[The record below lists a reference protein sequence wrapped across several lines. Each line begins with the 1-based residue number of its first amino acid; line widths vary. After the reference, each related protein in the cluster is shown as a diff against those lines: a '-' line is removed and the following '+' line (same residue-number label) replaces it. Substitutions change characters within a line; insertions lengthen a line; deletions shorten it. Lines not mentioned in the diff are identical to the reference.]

1 MSSRPSLRPTFL
13 LVVSFLALILVIGLV
28 WAMVF
33 EEQRSRSLSLQFEI
47 YRASAALVEGWLDN
61 PKGNFVGGP
70 VLGFGVYGAD
80 GRAITAQG
88 SAPEW
93 IDPAARRNSE
103 PVLGKDGS
111 SLYLLRPLPARNGM
125 DRYGMRGPGMMRGA
139 PPGAGMMGGP
149 AFGSD
154 SSPLGPL
161 DLVVAGTRSMWLEYS
176 VTAGSLG
183 ETLLVTGGAVLSLIL
198 VGIYAL
204 VLILLKRNGELRERE
219 TKNRELAEL
228 GQAARTLV
236 HEIKNPL
243 GVIGIQAATLRRR
256 EGEDSATGRAAL
268 VIDGEVRRLAGMA
281 DRIREFLKAGPGEA
295 RETELGAFLEA
306 FVLRHDPE
314 GASGGAGGISLHL
327 HPEGGTALVRVDPER
342 LALALDNLFAN
353 ACEADVGALPSIE
366 LARKARF
373 WIVTVAD
380 RGRGV
385 EVESRERLF
394 EPFFTTKEK
403 GSGIGLA
410 LARSIARQAGGDLVY
425 APRPG
430 GGSLFSLSL
439 PASD

>member
-1 MSSRPSLRPTFL
+1 
-13 LVVSFLALILVIGLV
+13 
-28 WAMVF
+28 MVF
-33 EEQRSRSLSLQFEI
+33 EEQRARRLSLQFEI

-70 VLGFGVYGAD
+70 VLGFGIYDAD
-80 GRAITAQG
+80 GKAITAQG
-88 SAPEW
+88 SAPEG

-103 PVLGKDGS
+103 PEPGRGGN
-111 SLYLLRPLPARNGM
+111 SLYLMRPLPARNGM
-125 DRYGMRGPGMMRGA
+125 DRYGMRGQGMMRGA
-139 PPGAGMMGGP
+139 PPGAGMMGGQGFGIAAPP
-149 AFGSD
+149 AN
-154 SSPLGPL
+154 PL
-161 DLVVAGTRSMWLEYS
+161 DIVVAGSRTMWLEYS
-176 VTAGSLG
+176 VSAGSLG
-183 ETLLVTGGAVLSLIL
+183 ETLLITGGAVLSLIL
-198 VGIYAL
+198 AAIYAL

-256 EGEDSATGRAAL
+256 EGEDSVTGKAAL
-268 VIDGEVRRLAGMA
+268 VIDGEVRRLATMA
-281 DRIREFLKAGPGEA
+281 DRIREFLKAGPGDA
-295 RETELGAFLEA
+295 REIELRAFLEA

-314 GASGGAGGISLHL
+314 GAADMAGGI
-327 HPEGGTALVRVDPER
+327 ALQLPSDGVSAPARVDPDR

-353 ACEADVGALPSIE
+353 ACEADPEALPSIE
-366 LARKARF
+366 LARKGRF
-373 WIVTVAD
+373 WLLTIAD
-380 RGRGV
+380 RGKGIDAD
-385 EVESRERLF
+385 SRERLF

-410 LARSIARQAGGDLVY
+410 LARSIARQAGGDLAY

-439 PASD
+439 PALG